1 MKKHLLVAALTVVLS
16 TTAAV
21 AASLPNGA
29 STLTETYQD
38 WSVSCQ
44 SVKDQT
50 NWVMRC
56 EIS

>member
-1 MKKHLLVAALTVVLS
+1 MEKHLFVAALTVVLS

-29 STLTETYQD
+29 STLTETYQG

-44 SVKDQT
+44 SIKDQT
-50 NWVMRC
+50 NCVMRC